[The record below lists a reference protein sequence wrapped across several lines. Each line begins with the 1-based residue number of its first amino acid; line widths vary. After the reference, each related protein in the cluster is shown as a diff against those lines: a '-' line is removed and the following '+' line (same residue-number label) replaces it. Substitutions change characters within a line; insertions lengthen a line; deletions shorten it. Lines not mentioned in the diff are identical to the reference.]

1 MESESTDSG
10 LTFQESL
17 ISKSLGKEAP
27 RMTENEFSFQYFFK
41 NCNCFFHEINQ
52 NESFYSI
59 LYTDFLRKSLAKFCF
74 SSEGPR
80 CIIQLIKFQD
90 SLVSSNT
97 IACTPASFQMLME
110 ETQYNALL
118 HVIAAAILLLHIH
131 LTRYPSINNLE
142 LTQPNNHLRSMVNV
156 AGPATVLAVQ

>member
-1 MESESTDSG
+1 MESESTDSSRT
-10 LTFQESL
+10 LQESL
-17 ISKSLGKEAP
+17 ISKILGKEAP

-52 NESFYSI
+52 NESFCSI

-80 CIIQLIKFQD
+80 CIHLIKFQD
-90 SLVSSNT
+90 SLVSSNI

-110 ETQYNALL
+110 ETQYNAFL
-118 HVIAAAILLLHIH
+118 HIIAAAILLLHIH

-156 AGPATVLAVQ
+156 AVPATVLAVQ